1 MNQILSAELEQVV
14 LNHKIQTLNNA
25 YALSLDQDDLNLWL
39 SFFSETCL
47 YRIISRENHE
57 LNMPIAVWHSDSKAM
72 LRDRVLALKDSTLYR
87 PRYLRHLISGVTI
100 NQIKDDVIYS
110 QANVLIAE
118 TVVDYKTQ
126 ILLSGRYLDE
136 IVLEGGQY
144 RFRNRVC
151 IYDSI
156 LLPTSLVYPV

>member
-1 MNQILSAELEQVV
+1 MNPILSAELEKVF
-14 LNHKIQTLNNA
+14 LNHKIQTLNNE
-25 YALSLDQDDLNLWL
+25 YALALDQDDLNLWL
-39 SFFSETCL
+39 SFFSESCL

-72 LRDRVLALKDSTLYR
+72 LRDRVLALRDSTLYR

-118 TVVDYKTQ
+118 TVVDFKTQ

-136 IVLEGGQY
+136 IVVKEGQY
-144 RFRNRVC
+144 KFRNRIC

>member
-1 MNQILSAELEQVV
+1 MNQILPAELEAIV
-14 LNHKIQTLNNA
+14 LNHKIQTLNNEYVLA
-25 YALSLDQDDLNLWL
+25 LDQDNLDKWL
-39 SFFSETCL
+39 SFFSEECL

-57 LNMPIAVWHSDSKAM
+57 LDMPIAVWHSDSKAM
-72 LRDRVLALKDSTLYR
+72 LRDRVLALRDSTLYR

-110 QANVLIAE
+110 QASVLIAE

-136 IVLEGGQY
+136 IVVEEGQY
-144 RFRNRVC
+144 KFRNRVC

>member
-25 YALSLDQDDLNLWL
+25 YALSLDQDDLNVWL

-136 IVLEGGQY
+136 IVLEDVQY

>member
-1 MNQILSAELEQVV
+1 
-14 LNHKIQTLNNA
+14 
-25 YALSLDQDDLNLWL
+25 
-39 SFFSETCL
+39 
-47 YRIISRENHE
+47 
-57 LNMPIAVWHSDSKAM
+57 MPIAVWHSDSKAM
-72 LRDRVLALKDSTLYR
+72 LRDRVLALRDSTLYR

-118 TVVDYKTQ
+118 TVVDFKTQ

-136 IVLEGGQY
+136 IVVKEGQY
-144 RFRNRVC
+144 KFRNRIC

>member
-1 MNQILSAELEQVV
+1 MNQILTAELEQVV

-25 YALSLDQDDLNLWL
+25 YALSLDQDDLNVWL

-136 IVLEGGQY
+136 IVVEDSQY

>member
-1 MNQILSAELEQVV
+1 MNQILSAELEQVL

-25 YALSLDQDDLNLWL
+25 YALSLDQDDLNAWL

-118 TVVDYKTQ
+118 TVFDYKTQ

-136 IVLEGGQY
+136 IVLEDGQY

>member
-1 MNQILSAELEQVV
+1 MNQILSAELEQVL

-25 YALSLDQDDLNLWL
+25 YALSLDQDDLNVWL

-136 IVLEGGQY
+136 IVVEDSQY

>member
-1 MNQILSAELEQVV
+1 
-14 LNHKIQTLNNA
+14 
-25 YALSLDQDDLNLWL
+25 
-39 SFFSETCL
+39 
-47 YRIISRENHE
+47 
-57 LNMPIAVWHSDSKAM
+57 M

>member
-1 MNQILSAELEQVV
+1 MNQILSAELEQVL

-25 YALSLDQDDLNLWL
+25 YALSLDQDDLNAWL

-136 IVLEGGQY
+136 IVLEDVQY

>member
-1 MNQILSAELEQVV
+1 MNPILSAELEKVF
-14 LNHKIQTLNNA
+14 LNHKIQTLNNE
-25 YALSLDQDDLNLWL
+25 YALALDQDDLYLWL
-39 SFFSETCL
+39 SFFSESCL

-72 LRDRVLALKDSTLYR
+72 LRDRVLALRDSTLYR

-118 TVVDYKTQ
+118 TVVDFKTQ

-136 IVLEGGQY
+136 IVVKDGQY
-144 RFRNRVC
+144 KFRNRIC